1 MSDDDQ
7 TGFKQPPSGGQFKPG
22 NSGNPSG
29 RPKGSRNLRTD
40 LTQLMK
46 KKIAVRENGK
56 SRSISR
62 QEAML
67 LRLYDKALHGDVKAA
82 TSIINM
88 IMKLDPT
95 SSSEN
100 LIKEATSETDKE
112 IISDFLRRHQQGAT
126 S

>member
-1 MSDDDQ
+1 MPNDEP
-7 TGFKQPPSGGQFKPG
+7 GFQQPPGGGRFKPG
-22 NSGNPSG
+22 TSGNPSG

-40 LTQLMK
+40 LTQMMK

-56 SRSISR
+56 ARSISR

-82 TSIINM
+82 TSIVNM
-88 IMKLDPT
+88 IMKLDPAAN
-95 SSSEN
+95 SES
-100 LIKEATSETDKE
+100 LVKEPISETDKA
-112 IISDFLRRHQQGAT
+112 IIADFLRRNQQGPT